1 MRRKKKNTEKR
12 FGAVAQLA
20 LERHQDTMAIT
31 AAATSAGTAANELN
45 KYCRCA
51 EKQQQQQ
58 RQQQQQQQRRQQ
70 HQQIKGRQKARD
82 VRDV

>member
-1 MRRKKKNTEKR
+1 MSLSRKKKKEKR

-31 AAATSAGTAANELN
+31 AAATSAGETAANELN
-45 KYCRCA
+45 KYCCCA
-51 EKQQQQQ
+51 EKQ
-58 RQQQQQQQRRQQ
+58 QQQQQQQRRQQ